1 MTLKRRKNVLE
12 IKNTTTKNT
21 TTNPKKDKTTIML
34 RLLTYPF
41 VLLVRFYQIAI
52 SPLKPPTCRYN
63 PTCSSYALEA
73 LKRYGLFKGGML
85 AIRRIMRCHPWGGH
99 GYDPVP

>member
-1 MTLKRRKNVLE
+1 
-12 IKNTTTKNT
+12 
-21 TTNPKKDKTTIML
+21 ML

-41 VLLVRFYQIAI
+41 VLLVRFYQLAI

>member
-1 MTLKRRKNVLE
+1 MLKL
-12 IKNTTTKNT
+12 I
-21 TTNPKKDKTTIML
+21 
-34 RLLTYPF
+34 TYPF

-52 SPLKPPTCRYN
+52 SPLKPPTCRFT

-73 LKRYGLFKGGML
+73 LKRHGLFKGGML
-85 AIRRIMRCHPWGGH
+85 AIRRIMRCHPWGGS

>member
-1 MTLKRRKNVLE
+1 MLKL
-12 IKNTTTKNT
+12 I
-21 TTNPKKDKTTIML
+21 
-34 RLLTYPF
+34 TYPF
-41 VLLVRFYQIAI
+41 LLLVRFYQIAI
-52 SPLKPPTCRYN
+52 SPLKPPTCRFT

-85 AIRRIMRCHPWGGH
+85 AIRRIMRCHPWGGR

>member
-1 MTLKRRKNVLE
+1 
-12 IKNTTTKNT
+12 
-21 TTNPKKDKTTIML
+21 ML

-85 AIRRIMRCHPWGGH
+85 TIRRIMRCHPWGGH

>member
-1 MTLKRRKNVLE
+1 MLKL
-12 IKNTTTKNT
+12 I
-21 TTNPKKDKTTIML
+21 
-34 RLLTYPF
+34 TYPF

-52 SPLKPPTCRYN
+52 SPLKPPTCRFT
-63 PTCSSYALEA
+63 PTCSSYVLEA

-85 AIRRIMRCHPWGGH
+85 AIRRIMRCHPWGGS